1 MKGNIFIW
9 QRRDKGVWLL
19 SVQHHHY
26 NDVMMSAMA
35 SQITS
40 LTIVYLTICSGADQ
54 RKHHISASLAF
65 AMGFIGDRWIPRTN
79 GQWRG
84 KCFHFMTSSW
94 LLPPVYMLQGHILI
108 PEFDNNCCYDSMIY
122 SLIKHILRSTYDIRD
137 YSAQSFIFS

>member
-19 SVQHHHY
+19 RVQHHHY

-54 RKHHISASLAF
+54 RKHISASLAF
-65 AMGFIGDRWIPRTN
+65 AMGFTGDRWIPRTN

-108 PEFDNNCCYDSMIY
+108 PEFDTNCCYGSMIY
-122 SLIKHILRSTYDIRD
+122 SLIKHISRSTYDIRD